1 MALLDLK
8 GQRGIT
14 DMATRL
20 TLPGSPNTFKSI
32 VHAPPTAAT
41 IADNESLTDIA
52 RANCE
57 GIAANRLK
65 YATGSD
71 PTLNI
76 TIGQKSPD
84 VIALSKKRIM
94 ESATNQDVEYF
105 RNAMRVPDVASPQ
118 LPAEAAGVYGAEL
131 VADAPATGAWMDSTF
146 GTSRTLTQVPF
157 AGFAAGTLTESFA
170 IGASGNFLF
179 SDDLRDENVTIDVA
193 TFTLAEIWQMTSL
206 YSSCAMKIRVV
217 QQDLQVMQ
225 YVFPDLVPITQD
237 TTIEAPD
244 QQLSFTIATPFT
256 FKVLGRLTACA
267 GT

>member
-8 GQRGIT
+8 AQRGIT

-20 TLPGSPNTFKSI
+20 LLPGGARKSI
-32 VHAPPTAAT
+32 VHAPPTAAS
-41 IADNESLTDIA
+41 IADNESLTDIT

-65 YATGSD
+65 YATSSD

-84 VIALSKKRIM
+84 VIALAKKRIM
-94 ESATNQDVEYF
+94 ETAASQSVDYF
-105 RNAMRVPDVASPQ
+105 RNAMRVPDTLAPE
-118 LPAEAAGVYGAEL
+118 LPAEAAGVYGNEL
-131 VADAPATGAWMDSTF
+131 VADTPAEGAWMDDIY
-146 GTSRTLTQVPF
+146 GTSRPLTQEDF
-157 AGFAAGTLTESFA
+157 SGFDPVTLTESFA

-179 SDDLRDENVTIDVA
+179 SNDLRDKNVTIDAA
-193 TFTLAEIWQMTSL
+193 TFTLTEIWQMTSL
-206 YSSCAMKIRVV
+206 YSACSMKLRVV
-217 QQDLQVMQ
+217 MQDLTMAQ
-225 YVFPDLVPITQD
+225 YTFPDLVPITQD
-237 TTIEAPD
+237 ITIEAPD

-256 FKVLGRLTACA
+256 YKVLGRLTACT

>member
-8 GQRGIT
+8 AQRGIT

-20 TLPGSPNTFKSI
+20 LLPGGARKVI

-41 IADNESLTDIA
+41 VADNESLTNIA
-52 RANCE
+52 RASCE

-71 PTLNI
+71 PTLTI

-94 ESATNQDVEYF
+94 ETAASQSVEYF
-105 RNAMRVPDVASPQ
+105 RNAMRVPDTLAPE
-118 LPAEAAGVYGAEL
+118 LPAEAAGVYGTEL
-131 VADAPATGAWMDSTF
+131 VADTPAEGAWMDDTF
-146 GTSRTLTQVPF
+146 GTSRPLTQEDF
-157 AGFAAGTLTESFA
+157 ATFDPVTMTESFA

-179 SDDLRDENVTIDVA
+179 SNDLRDQNVSIDVA
-193 TFTLAEIWQMTSL
+193 TFTLTEIWQMTSL
-206 YSSCAMKIRVV
+206 YSSCSMKLRAV
-217 QQDLQVMQ
+217 QQNLTVVQ

-237 TTIEAPD
+237 LTIEAPD

-256 FKVLGRLTACA
+256 YKVLGRLTTCV